1 MNSQYKRRWWV
12 LGALAIGILA
22 VGLDMT
28 ILNLALPILATDMQA
43 TNGELQWFA
52 DAYNLVFAAALL
64 PAGLLGDRLGRK
76 KMLIIGLIIF
86 GAASLVCAYSSS
98 PWELITGRALISVS
112 LLA

>member
-1 MNSQYKRRWWV
+1 MKLKESHRWWV

-28 ILNLALPILATDMQA
+28 ILNLALPILATDLHA

-64 PAGLLGDRLGRK
+64 PAGLLGDRLE
-76 KMLIIGLIIF
+76 I
-86 GAASLVCAYSSS
+86 
-98 PWELITGRALISVS
+98 GRAHV
-112 LLA
+112 